1 MNKFKPRSPKKKTEK
16 DLFISNAKLTYV
28 QTNRGY
34 DAKESLLETFRGLC
48 PKAPWISN
56 QHYYCYF
63 ILILLLFLLATYFLF

>member
-1 MNKFKPRSPKKKTEK
+1 MNKFKPRSPKKETEK

-34 DAKESLLETFRGLC
+34 AAKESLLETFRGLC

-56 QHYYCYF
+56 
-63 ILILLLFLLATYFLF
+63 